1 MENGCFQI
9 ANRKSQIAALALL
22 LAPLTALCGDLPTNA
37 TATTYAVKGVFK
49 EAKSG
54 GRTAVIAHENI
65 PGYME
70 AMTMPFN
77 VKSPAEI
84 RTLEAADVITFR
96 LSVTDTDDWID
107 QVKKIGRARPRTIAE
122 AGPSMRADSLGDVGA
137 GEPVPECVLTNQ
149 AGRRI
154 RMADF
159 KGQALAFTFFFSR
172 CPLPTYCPRMH
183 DNFAAVQHALAEGTR
198 TNWQLLSISFDPA
211 FDTPQQLS
219 DVAARQKVDPTHWNF
234 ATSSS
239 AEVRK
244 LGGSFGLEFWREN
257 GTLNHNLRTVVV
269 NTEGRVQR
277 VFRGNEWQPA
287 ELVAEMAKAMNH

>member
-1 MENGCFQI
+1 MGRG
-9 ANRKSQIAALALL
+9 RKSQIAVLALL
-22 LAPLTALCGDLPTNA
+22 LASLTGVCVDLPANA
-37 TATTYAVKGVFK
+37 NVTTYAGKGVFK

-54 GRTAVIAHENI
+54 GRTAVIAHESI

-84 RTLEAADVITFR
+84 SALEPGDVITFR

-107 QVKKIGRARPRTIAE
+107 QVKKVGRARPQTIAE
-122 AGPSMRADSLGDVGA
+122 AGPPMRADSLGDIGA

-154 RMADF
+154 RLTDF
-159 KGQALAFTFFFSR
+159 KDQALAFTFFFSR
-172 CPLPTYCPRMH
+172 CPLPTYCPRLNS
-183 DNFAAVQHALAEGTR
+183 NFAAVQQALAEGPR

-219 DVAARQKVDPTHWNF
+219 GVAARQKVDPRHWNF

-239 AEVRK
+239 ADVRK
-244 LGGSFGLEFWREN
+244 LGASFGLEFWREN

-269 NTEGRVQR
+269 NSQGRVQR
-277 VFRGNEWQPA
+277 VFRGSEWQPA
-287 ELVAEMAKAMNH
+287 ELVAEMGKAMNH

>member
-1 MENGCFQI
+1 MRGCESLLLWDGWDCRLKI
-9 ANRKSQIAALALL
+9 ANRKSQIVNRKSQMLLALL
-22 LAPLTALCGDLPTNA
+22 LVPLTGVCGDLPANA
-37 TATTYAVKGVFK
+37 NVTTYAVKGVFN

-65 PGYME
+65 PGYMD

-84 RTLEAADVITFR
+84 RTLQAGDVITFR

-107 QVKKIGRARPRTIAE
+107 QVKKVGRARPRTIAE
-122 AGPSMRADSLGDVGA
+122 AGPPMWADSLGDVGA

-149 AGRRI
+149 DGRRI

-172 CPLPTYCPRMH
+172 CPLPTYCPRLNN
-183 DNFAAVQHALAEGTR
+183 NFAAVQQALAEGAR

-211 FDTPQQLS
+211 FDTPEQLS
-219 DVAARQKVDPTHWNF
+219 DVAARQKIDPRHWNF

-269 NTEGRVQR
+269 NAQGRVQR
-277 VFRGNEWQPA
+277 VFR
-287 ELVAEMAKAMNH
+287 